1 MLGIEHLLFVLT
13 TFAFPPVA
21 LTVLLCIILAT
32 FGKSLGLRQMYVDTL
47 INIFEWGARQIKTTE
62 KIRRKESAMNTPFF
76 YNKIAELEDDEDDEL
91 KSLETPRFEATD
103 GITDDD
109 MEIEMRSDTRSET
122 ESRDS
127 GEDFP
132 SVDSDYGDESCLKRK
147 FGSTTSLASVGSCC
161 SLRNRKMSESSTLGI
176 IKRETQIYLDDN
188 FSEDIPDEVFVRSRG
203 WAAIRDSVDFVKAGM
218 EAIIED
224 EVTSRFE
231 AEQLVSWNMLTRTSI
246 KFYQFV
252 NWKLSALWI
261 IGFLF
266 RYCVMLPLRFTIFC
280 IGLIFL
286 ISSTALIGL
295 VPVLSWKKKLNHKC
309 MLICYRILS
318 RSLTAVVY
326 FHDEHYKAEKQG
338 ICVANHT
345 SPIDALILSI
355 DNVYALIGQKHD
367 GLLGIV
373 QRALS
378 RASSHIWFE
387 RSEAKDRHVVA
398 QKLREHCTDPDK
410 LPILIFPEG
419 TCINNTSVM
428 MFKKGSFEIET
439 TIYPIA
445 MKYDSRFGD
454 AFWNSSEQ
462 SWCGYIMRM
471 MTSWAIICNVWYL
484 PPMTK
489 RVGEDAVDFAN
500 RVKKEI
506 ANKGGLVDLEWD
518 GGLKRAKVPPKMVAK
533 QQERYANRLSR
544 YTSVSE
550 VVKHEDVQVTL
561 EMDKTVSGY
570 ASLEDLP
577 EDVFVDEEDETFEVE
592 EDIDEND
599 ENDENEPDSTI
610 RKRRL
615 VDTIPLVKI

>member
-1 MLGIEHLLFVLT
+1 MLGLEHLLFVLS

-32 FGKSLGLRQMYVDTL
+32 FGKSLGLRQIYVDTL
-47 INIFEWGARQIKTTE
+47 IQIFEWGSRQIKTTE
-62 KIRRKESAMNTPFF
+62 KIKRKESGVEKKF
-76 YNKIAELEDDEDDEL
+76 YIGQCSEENDDEIDDLRDEGFRIEAPRFRAAGEVVEEELE
-91 KSLETPRFEATD
+91 
-103 GITDDD
+103 
-109 MEIEMRSDTRSET
+109 RSILGSHSES
-122 ESRDS
+122 ESHNS
-127 GEDFP
+127 EE
-132 SVDSDYGDESCLKRK
+132 VDSDFGDESCLKRK
-147 FGSTTSLASVGSCC
+147 FGSTTSLASIGSVC

-231 AEQLVSWNMLTRTSI
+231 AEQLMSWNMLTRTSI

-280 IGLIFL
+280 IGLVFL
-286 ISSTALIGL
+286 VSSTALIGL
-295 VPVLSWKKKLNHKC
+295 VPIGTWKKKLNHQC

-318 RSLTAVVY
+318 RSITAVVY
-326 FHDEHYKAEKQG
+326 FHDEHFKAESQG
-338 ICVANHT
+338 ISVANHT

-367 GLLGIV
+367 GLLGVI

-387 RSEAKDRHVVA
+387 RNEAKDRSIVA
-398 QKLREHCTDPDK
+398 GRLREHCSDPEK

-462 SWCGYIMRM
+462 SWFGYIMRM

-489 RVGEDAVDFAN
+489 RIGEEAVEFAN

-518 GGLKRAKVPPKMVAK
+518 GGLKRAKVPPKMIAK

-544 YTSVSE
+544 YTSVSD
-550 VVKHEDVQVTL
+550 VIKNEDVDVNVDL
-561 EMDKTVSGY
+561 GKPVSGY
-570 ASLEDLP
+570 NSLEDLP
-577 EDVFVDEEDETFEVE
+577 EDVFVDEEDEQGADETFNA
-592 EDIDEND
+592 ND
-599 ENDENEPDSTI
+599 ENQTLHKSISDDLKAPS
-610 RKRRL
+610 
-615 VDTIPLVKI
+615 LVKT

>member
-1 MLGIEHLLFVLT
+1 MLGLEHLLFILT

-62 KIRRKESAMNTPFF
+62 KIRRKESAVNTPFF
-76 YNKIAELEDDEDDEL
+76 LDKLAEQRFDEEEEL
-91 KSLETPRFEATD
+91 RSLETPRFEATD
-103 GITDDD
+103 GILDD
-109 MEIEMRSDTRSET
+109 EIDIRSET
-122 ESRDS
+122 GSHDS

-132 SVDSDYGDESCLKRK
+132 SQDSDYGDESCLKRK
-147 FGSTTSLASVGSCC
+147 FGSTT
-161 SLRNRKMSESSTLGI
+161 MGI

-188 FSEDIPDEVFVRSRG
+188 FTDDIPDEVFVRSRG
-203 WAAIRDSVDFVKAGM
+203 WAAIRDSVDFVKAGL

-261 IGFLF
+261 LGFMF

-280 IGLIFL
+280 IGLVFL

-295 VPVLSWKKKLNHKC
+295 VPIVSWKKKLNHKC

-326 FHDEHYKAEKQG
+326 FHDEHYKAESQG

-367 GLLGIV
+367 GLLGVV

-387 RSEAKDRHVVA
+387 RSEAKDRLIVA

-462 SWCGYIMRM
+462 SWFGYIMRM

-489 RVGEDAVDFAN
+489 KPGEEAVDFAN

-506 ANKGGLVDLEWD
+506 ANKGGLIDLEWD
-518 GGLKRAKVPPKMVAK
+518 GGLKRTKVPPKLVAK

-550 VVKHEDVQVTL
+550 VVKNEDVDVAMD
-561 EMDKTVSGY
+561 MDKPVSGY
-570 ASLEDLP
+570 NSLEDLP
-577 EDVFVDEEDETFEVE
+577 EDVFVDEEEDETLGGS
-592 EDIDEND
+592 
-599 ENDENEPDSTI
+599 NDENEPNDSI
-610 RKRRL
+610 HDQYL
-615 VDTIPLVKI
+615 DTTHLVKI

>member
-47 INIFEWGARQIKTTE
+47 IHIFEWGARQIKTTE
-62 KIRRKESAMNTPFF
+62 KIKRKESAVNTPFF
-76 YNKIAELEDDEDDEL
+76 LDKIAELEEEEEEEDL

-103 GITDDD
+103 GITDDELD
-109 MEIEMRSDTRSET
+109 IRSET
-122 ESRDS
+122 ESHDS
-127 GEDFP
+127 GE
-132 SVDSDYGDESCLKRK
+132 VDSDFGDESCLKRK

-161 SLRNRKMSESSTLGI
+161 SLRNRKMSEGSTLGI

-188 FSEDIPDEVFVRSRG
+188 FTEDIPDEVFVRSRG
-203 WAAIRDSVDFVKAGM
+203 WAAIRDSVDFVKAGL

-280 IGLIFL
+280 IGLVFL

-295 VPVLSWKKKLNHKC
+295 VPIGTWKKKLNHKC

-387 RSEAKDRHVVA
+387 RSEAKDRHIVA

-489 RVGEDAVDFAN
+489 RAGEDAVDFAN

-518 GGLKRAKVPPKMVAK
+518 GGLKRAKVPPKLVAK

-544 YTSVSE
+544 YTSVSD
-550 VVKHEDVQVTL
+550 VIKNEDVQVAL
-561 EMDKTVSGY
+561 DLDKCVSGY
-570 ASLEDLP
+570 NSLEDLP
-577 EDVFVDEEDETFEVE
+577 EDVFVDEEEEDETFDVSA
-592 EDIDEND
+592 END
-599 ENDENEPDSTI
+599 ENLPA
-610 RKRRL
+610 
-615 VDTIPLVKI
+615 DTTHKKLDDTAALLKI

>member
-1 MLGIEHLLFVLT
+1 MLGCEHLLFVLT

-47 INIFEWGARQIKTTE
+47 IHIFEWGARQIKTTE
-62 KIRRKESAMNTPFF
+62 KIRRKESAVNTPFF
-76 YNKIAELEDDEDDEL
+76 LNKLSEQLDDEDDEL
-91 KSLETPRFEATD
+91 RSLETARFGATD
-103 GITDDD
+103 GVTDDD
-109 MEIEMRSDTRSET
+109 IEIRSET
-122 ESRDS
+122 ESHDS

-132 SVDSDYGDESCLKRK
+132 SVDSDFGDESCLKRK

-188 FSEDIPDEVFVRSRG
+188 YAEDIPDEVFVRSRG
-203 WAAIRDSVDFVKAGM
+203 WAAIRDSVDFVKAGL

-280 IGLIFL
+280 IGLVFL

-295 VPVLSWKKKLNHKC
+295 VPVGNWKKRLNHKC

-326 FHDEHYKAEKQG
+326 FHDEHFKAEKQG

-355 DNVYALIGQKHD
+355 DNVYALIGQKHE
-367 GLLGIV
+367 GLLGVV

-387 RSEAKDRHVVA
+387 RSEAKDRLVVA
-398 QKLREHCTDPDK
+398 QKLREHCTNPDK

-462 SWCGYIMRM
+462 SWCGYILRM

-489 RVGEDAVDFAN
+489 RPGEDAVDFAN

-518 GGLKRAKVPPKMVAK
+518 GGLKRAKVPPKLVAK

-550 VVKHEDVQVTL
+550 VVKNEDVDVAL
-561 EMDKTVSGY
+561 DLDKPVSGY
-570 ASLEDLP
+570 NSLEDLP
-577 EDVFVDEEDETFEVE
+577 EDVFIDEEDETLGGS
-592 EDIDEND
+592 DDDND
-599 ENDENEPDSTI
+599 ENDPNDTV
-610 RKRRL
+610 RNKH
-615 VDTIPLVKI
+615 VDTAPLVKI

>member
-1 MLGIEHLLFVLT
+1 MLGIEHLLFLFT

-47 INIFEWGARQIKTTE
+47 IHIFEWGARQIKTTE
-62 KIRRKESAMNTPFF
+62 KIKRKESNVNSPFF
-76 YNKIAELEDDEDDEL
+76 INKLAEQEFEDHDDL
-91 KSLETPRFEATD
+91 RSLETPRFEATEP
-103 GITDDD
+103 ITDDELD
-109 MEIEMRSDTRSET
+109 IRSET
-122 ESRDS
+122 ESHDS

-132 SVDSDYGDESCLKRK
+132 SVDSDGDESCLKRK

-161 SLRNRKMSESSTLGI
+161 NLRNRRSSESSTLGI

-188 FSEDIPDEVFVRSRG
+188 FADDIPDEVFVRSRG

-266 RYCVMLPLRFTIFC
+266 RYCVMFPLRFTIFC
-280 IGLIFL
+280 IGLVFL

-295 VPVLSWKKKLNHKC
+295 VPVGSWKKKLNHKC

-326 FHDEHYKAEKQG
+326 FHDEHYKAERQG

-387 RSEAKDRHVVA
+387 RSEAKDRYIVA
-398 QKLREHCTDPDK
+398 QKLRQHCQDPEK

-489 RVGEDAVDFAN
+489 RAGEDAVEFAN

-518 GGLKRAKVPPKMVAK
+518 GGLKRAKVPPKLVAK

-550 VVKHEDVQVTL
+550 VVKNEDVEVAL
-561 EMDKTVSGY
+561 DLDKSVSGY
-570 ASLEDLP
+570 NSLEDLP
-577 EDVFVDEEDETFEVE
+577 EDVFVDEEEEEDETF
-592 EDIDEND
+592 DASTENI
-599 ENDENEPDSTI
+599 ENEPDATI
-610 RKRRL
+610 KNKL
-615 VDTIPLVKI
+615 VDTASLVKL

>member
-1 MLGIEHLLFVLT
+1 MLGLEHLLFVLT

-32 FGKSLGLRQMYVDTL
+32 FGKSLGLRQMYVDAL
-47 INIFEWGARQIKTTE
+47 IHTFEWGARQIKTTE
-62 KIRRKESAMNTPFF
+62 QIKRKESTVIPVFLDNS
-76 YNKIAELEDDEDDEL
+76 NLEDDQEEEQYGEEIDREDTA
-91 KSLETPRFEATD
+91 STETPGFEASDVYTEDEVD
-103 GITDDD
+103 GRSVIG
-109 MEIEMRSDTRSET
+109 SDTDSH
-122 ESRDS
+122 DS
-127 GEDFP
+127 GEDIP
-132 SVDSDYGDESCLKRK
+132 LADSDYGDESCLKRK
-147 FGSTTSLASVGSCC
+147 FGSTTSLASAGSIC
-161 SLRNRKMSESSTLGI
+161 SLRNRKLSESSTLGI
-176 IKRETQIYLDDN
+176 IKRETQICLDDN

-231 AEQLVSWNMLTRTSI
+231 AEQLMSWNMLTRTSI

-261 IGFLF
+261 LGFLF
-266 RYCVMLPLRFTIFC
+266 RYCVMLPLRFTIFG

-286 ISSTALIGL
+286 VSSTALIGL
-295 VPVLSWKKKLNHKC
+295 VPVASWKKKLNHKC

-318 RSLTAVVY
+318 RSITAVVY
-326 FHDEHYKAEKQG
+326 FHDEHYKAERQG

-345 SPIDALILSI
+345 SPIDALVLSI
-355 DNVYALIGQKHD
+355 DNVYALIGQKHS
-367 GLLGIV
+367 GLLGVI

-387 RSEAKDRHVVA
+387 RSEAKDRSVVA
-398 QKLREHCTDPDK
+398 QRLRDHCNDPEK

-454 AFWNSSEQ
+454 AFWNSTEQ
-462 SWCGYIMRM
+462 SWFGYIMRM
-471 MTSWAIICNVWYL
+471 MTSWAIICNVYYL

-489 RVGEDAVDFAN
+489 REGEEAVDFAN

-506 ANKGGLVDLEWD
+506 ANRGGLVDLEWD

-544 YTSVSE
+544 YTSVSDALKNEDLDGE
-550 VVKHEDVQVTL
+550 VDLGKP
-561 EMDKTVSGY
+561 VSGY
-570 ASLEDLP
+570 NSLEDLP
-577 EDVFVDEEDETFEVE
+577 EDVFVEEEEEETFAF
-592 EDIDEND
+592 DDENKAISKSLTD
-599 ENDENEPDSTI
+599 NIDPI
-610 RKRRL
+610 PRL
-615 VDTIPLVKI
+615 KI